1 MAVFRQL
8 LQRWGFVKLDRYGLM
23 LTPEGRVLTTRPAIL
38 DDGTGGRIVGWQDGD
53 PAMFEL
59 KTCETSR
66 PGSPKPREADPAAQR
81 PSSSVPAVSD
91 AAQAT
96 APAPSAQVIAVAV
109 APEPAV
115 DEDDWEWT
123 IALAKAR
130 AAETIAIAPA
140 PLPGLPSTA
149 RLPRVEPP
157 GAAAPGGSGDHSWV
171 AGTPPRA
178 RVLTPP
184 AMAVVTIPP
193 RTMTPRVG
201 VPATVIPVPALP
213 RMQSEHAGRIAPVV
227 RSIPPASMNRFAA
240 GTGSVDPQPEPEPP
254 PSPAKRPTG
263 GLPAAARAVELPSV
277 KRRNA
282 PPR

>member
-53 PAMFEL
+53 PAIFEL

-66 PGSPKPREADPAAQR
+66 PGLPPRREADHAVATPPGIAVVAGPAL
-81 PSSSVPAVSD
+81 P
-91 AAQAT
+91 
-96 APAPSAQVIAVAV
+96 PAPTPSAPVIAVAV
-109 APEPAV
+109 APEPVV
-115 DEDDWEWT
+115 DEDEWEWT

-130 AAETIAIAPA
+130 AVETIAIAPG
-140 PLPGLPSTA
+140 PLPGLPSLD
-149 RLPRVEPP
+149 RQPRVDPP
-157 GAAAPGGSGDHSWV
+157 GAPAPGASGDHSWV

-178 RVLTPP
+178 RVLTPA

-193 RTMTPRVG
+193 RAMAPRVG

-213 RMQSEHAGRIAPVV
+213 TMQSEHAGRLAPVV
-227 RSIPPASMNRFAA
+227 RSVPPASMNRFAA
-240 GTGSVDPQPEPEPP
+240 GTGSVDPQPGPEPRASQAP
-254 PSPAKRPTG
+254 RPT

>member
-53 PAMFEL
+53 PAIFEL

-66 PGSPKPREADPAAQR
+66 AEAKKPREPDHAAATP
-81 PSSSVPAVSD
+81 PSIPAVSD
-91 AAQAT
+91 AAEPP
-96 APAPSAQVIAVAV
+96 APAPSAPVIAVAV
-109 APEPAV
+109 APEPVV

-130 AAETIAIAPA
+130 AVETIAIAPG
-140 PLPGLPSTA
+140 PLPGLPSMA
-149 RLPRVEPP
+149 GMDRQPRVDQP
-157 GAAAPGGSGDHSWV
+157 GSGDHSWV

-178 RVLTPP
+178 RALTPA
-184 AMAVVTIPP
+184 AMAVMTIPP
-193 RTMTPRVG
+193 REMTPRVG
-201 VPATVIPVPALP
+201 APVTVIPVPALP
-213 RMQSEHAGRIAPVV
+213 TMQAAHAGRMSPVV

-240 GTGSVDPQPEPEPP
+240 GTGSVDPQPEPEQR